1 MSQNITSVIVTLVTL
16 NSSQSDENFDLILDI
31 VLKDAD

>member
-1 MSQNITSVIVTLVTL
+1 MSQNITSIIVTLVTL
-16 NSSQSDENFDLILDI
+16 NSSQPDENFDLILDI